1 MISLLRTQRECRRM
15 VKNRLIRFIVLVA
28 VGLVLGGFI
37 ALAQIY
43 AGKGGAPGNGGGPG
57 FSSPPMA
64 GVQIGG
70 PFTLVD
76 QDGKTVTEK
85 DFPGFKLIYFGFTFC
100 PSVCPTEL
108 QKITLAMDA
117 LGKAGDSVQP
127 VFITIDPER
136 DTVPVMREYV
146 KLFHPRLVGLTG
158 SREQIDAT
166 IGAYRVYAAKVQE
179 EGMSD
184 YTMDHSSFIYLM
196 SPDDRL
202 LAIYKTQDKADDMAK
217 DIAARI
223 KSES

>member
-1 MISLLRTQRECRRM
+1 M
-15 VKNRLIRFIVLVA
+15 VKDRLIRFIVLVA

-43 AGKGGAPGNGGGPG
+43 AGKGDAPGNGVGSG
-57 FSSPPMA
+57 FSSLPMA
-64 GVQIGG
+64 GVQVGG

-76 QDGKTVTEK
+76 QTGRTVTEK
-85 DFPGFKLIYFGFTFC
+85 DFSGFKLIYFGFTFC

-127 VFITIDPER
+127 IFITIDPER

-146 KLFHPRLVGLTG
+146 KLFHPRLTGLTG
-158 SREQIDAT
+158 SREQIDAA